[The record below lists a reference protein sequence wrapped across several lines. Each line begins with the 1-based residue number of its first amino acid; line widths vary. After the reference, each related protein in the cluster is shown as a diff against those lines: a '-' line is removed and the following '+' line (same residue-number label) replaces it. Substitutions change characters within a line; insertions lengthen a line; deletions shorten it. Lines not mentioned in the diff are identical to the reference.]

1 MAPSVRHRERR
12 SRNLALGAAL
22 IAFVVLIFFVAL
34 YKMGGL

>member
-1 MAPSVRHRERR
+1 MAVTQRHRERR
-12 SRNLALGAAL
+12 ARNVALGAVL